1 MRDFLYNFTDC
12 IPHSVYD
19 ESFEVFDILL
29 DCVSHSL
36 DEGLMQKCI
45 MNLIDQF
52 TVKSKT

>member
-1 MRDFLYNFTDC
+1 MRNFLYNFTDC